1 MKPTM
6 WKNYWATLLCSLFA
20 LVLVSCGSGDE
31 AGSESMI
38 SGESN
43 KTWTTSKEVNAAG
56 GKEKLSEEEKAQSL
70 QFYADGRFAMGGGS
84 ALETGT
90 WSFDPAAKR
99 LSLQFAD
106 QNVIE
111 NFDVLKLTD
120 DEMRLKAEDG
130 FEMLLEAE

>member
-6 WKNYWATLLCSLFA
+6 WKNYWATLLFSLFA
-20 LVLVSCGSGDE
+20 LMLVSCGSDDK

-43 KTWTTSKEVNAAG
+43 KTWSASKEVNAAG
-56 GKEKLSEEEKAQSL
+56 GKEKLSKEEKAQSL

-90 WSFDPAAKR
+90 WAFDPSAKR
-99 LSLQFAD
+99 LSLQFAN
-106 QNVIE
+106 QNVTE

-120 DEMRLKAEDG
+120 DEMRLKAENG
-130 FEMLLEAE
+130 SEMVLEAE